1 MAASSSSSSS
11 SSSSAAVNPRYLADI
26 ERLVRIESPS
36 DDRAA
41 LDALLKEAS
50 AICSEVLGNAGEIS
64 EVNGSPILWWGA
76 KKAEILLLIHLDT
89 VWPKGSFLPLWQVDG
104 DRITAP
110 GSFDMKA
117 GFVQA
122 VHALKGITGSVAML
136 CTTDEEIGSH
146 ASRGLIEESSRNA
159 RAVLV
164 LEASINGAVK
174 TGRKG
179 TADFI
184 IEVHGRASHAG
195 LEPEKGINA
204 TTEMAHLIVEIEK
217 IAESSDPKF
226 QTTAV
231 PTVLTSG
238 TTTNTVPAL
247 ARLVVDCRSFALSEL
262 KRIEDALH
270 QLKPQ
275 HPDASIVIS
284 GGINRPPLQPESTKA
299 LFERAKRVHA
309 ELGRGELLGVA
320 VGGASDGN
328 FAAATGVP
336 TLDGLG
342 AIGGN
347 AHAAGEWISAKG
359 VGSQI
364 EFLHALLKDL
374 VDNPNG

>member
-1 MAASSSSSSS
+1 MSSSSDF
-11 SSSSAAVNPRYLADI
+11 LADI

-41 LDALLKEAS
+41 LDAVLQEANQ
-50 AICSEVLGNAGEIS
+50 ICREVLGSAGTIS

-76 KKAEILLLIHLDT
+76 KPADLLLLIHLDT
-89 VWPKGSFLPLWQVDG
+89 VWPKGSFQPLWQVEG

-122 VHALKGITGSVAML
+122 VYALRDIQGSVAML
-136 CTTDEEIGSH
+136 CTTDEEVGSK
-146 ASRGLIEESSRNA
+146 ASRALIEESA
-159 RAVLV
+159 RSAKAVLV

-204 TTEMAHLIVEIEK
+204 TTEMAHLIVQIEK
-217 IAESSDPKF
+217 LANPQF

-247 ARLVVDCRSFALSEL
+247 ARLVVDCRSFAMSEL
-262 KRIEDALH
+262 ERIEKSLH
-270 QLKPQ
+270 DLKPQ
-275 HPDASIVIS
+275 HPDAQIVIS

-299 LFERAKRVHA
+299 LFTRAQKVYQS
-309 ELGRGELLGVA
+309 LGRGELLGVA

-347 AHAAGEWISAKG
+347 AHAHGEWISAKG
-359 VGSQI
+359 VASQI
-364 EFLHALLKDL
+364 EFLHALIKDL
-374 VDNPNG
+374 VNNPNG

>member
-1 MAASSSSSSS
+1 MAHS
-11 SSSSAAVNPRYLADI
+11 NNYLADI
-26 ERLVRIESPS
+26 ERLVRVESPS
-36 DDRAA
+36 DDRSA
-41 LDALLKEAS
+41 LDQVLREANN
-50 AICSEVLGNAGEIS
+50 ICFEVLGSAGEIS
-64 EVNGSPILWWGA
+64 EVNGSPIFWWGP
-76 KKAEILLLIHLDT
+76 KSAEILLLIHLDT
-89 VWPKGSFLPLWQVDG
+89 VWPKGSFLPLWKVEG

-122 VHALKGITGSVAML
+122 VYALQGISGSVALL
-136 CTTDEEIGSH
+136 CTTDEEVGSK
-146 ASRGLIEESSRNA
+146 ASRVLIEESAKRA

-179 TADFI
+179 TADFV
-184 IEVHGRASHAG
+184 IEVYGRAAHAG
-195 LEPEKGINA
+195 LEPEKGINS
-204 TTEMAHLIVEIEK
+204 TTEIAHIIVQLETLAN
-217 IAESSDPKF
+217 AEH

-231 PTVLTSG
+231 PTLLNSG

-262 KRIEDALH
+262 ERIEKALH

-275 HPDASIVIS
+275 HPDARIEIS
-284 GGINRPPLQPESTKA
+284 GGINRPPLQPDATKS
-299 LFERAKRVHA
+299 LFERAKKVHA
-309 ELGRGELLGVA
+309 ALGRGELLGVA

-359 VGSQI
+359 VASQI
-364 EFLHALLKDL
+364 EFLHAFIKDL

>member
-1 MAASSSSSSS
+1 MTPAH
-11 SSSSAAVNPRYLADI
+11 LADI

-36 DDRAA
+36 DDRTS
-41 LDALLKEAS
+41 LDAVLAEANK
-50 AICSEVLGNAGEIS
+50 ICLEVLGAAGEIR

-89 VWPKGSFLPLWQVDG
+89 VWPKGTFLPLWQVDG

-122 VHALKGITGSVAML
+122 VYALKGISGSVAML
-136 CTTDEEIGSH
+136 CTTDEEVGSK
-146 ASRGLIEESSRNA
+146 ASRSLIEESARTA

-217 IAESSDPKF
+217 LANKEF
-226 QTTAV
+226 ETTAV

-247 ARLVVDCRSFALSEL
+247 ARLVVDCRSFAMSEL
-262 KRIEDALH
+262 ERIEKALH
-270 QLKPQ
+270 TLTPQ
-275 HPDASIVIS
+275 HPDAQIVIS
-284 GGINRPPLQPESTKA
+284 GGINRPPLQPAATQS
-299 LFERAKRVHA
+299 LYERAKRVYA
-309 ELGRGELLGVA
+309 QLGRGELLGVA

-347 AHAAGEWISAKG
+347 AHAQGEWISAKG
-359 VGSQI
+359 VASQI

-374 VDNPNG
+374 VENPNG

>member
-1 MAASSSSSSS
+1 MAA
-11 SSSSAAVNPRYLADI
+11 NPTQSPSYLADI

-36 DDRAA
+36 DDRES
-41 LDALLKEAS
+41 LDAVLREANL
-50 AICSEVLGNAGEIS
+50 ICAEVLGSAGEIS
-64 EVNGSPILWWGA
+64 EVNGSPILWWGS
-76 KKAEILLLIHLDT
+76 KSAEILLLIHLDT
-89 VWPKGSFLPLWQVDG
+89 VWPKGSFLPLWRVEG

-122 VHALKGITGSVAML
+122 VYALRGISGSVAML
-136 CTTDEEIGSH
+136 CTTDEEVGSK
-146 ASRGLIEESSRNA
+146 ASRALIEEASRKA

-164 LEASINGAVK
+164 LEASVNGAVK

-179 TADFI
+179 TADFV

-204 TTEMAHLIVEIEK
+204 TIEMAHLIVEIEK
-217 IAESSDPKF
+217 LANPEF

-231 PTVLTSG
+231 PTVMNSG

-247 ARLVVDCRSFALSEL
+247 AKLVVDCRSFALSEL
-262 KRIEDALH
+262 ERIDKSLR
-270 QLKPQ
+270 QLKPK
-275 HPDASIVIS
+275 HPDAQIVIS
-284 GGINRPPLQPESTKA
+284 GGINRPPLQAASTSELFTRAQRVYKA
-299 LFERAKRVHA
+299 
-309 ELGRGELLGVA
+309 LGRGELMGVA

-359 VGSQI
+359 VGTQI
-364 EFLHALLKDL
+364 EFLHALIKDL

>member
-1 MAASSSSSSS
+1 MTATP
-11 SSSSAAVNPRYLADI
+11 NYLADI
-26 ERLVRIESPS
+26 ERLVRLESPS
-36 DDRAA
+36 DDRTA
-41 LDALLKEAS
+41 LDAVLLEANQ
-50 AICSEVLGNAGEIS
+50 ICKEVLGSAGNIS
-64 EVNGSPILWWGA
+64 EVNGSPFLWWGVKPA
-76 KKAEILLLIHLDT
+76 DVLLLIHLDT
-89 VWPKGSFLPLWQVDG
+89 VWPKGSFEPLWQVDG

-117 GFVQA
+117 GFIQA
-122 VHALKGITGSVAML
+122 VYALRGITGSVAML
-136 CTTDEEIGSH
+136 CTTDEEVGSK
-146 ASRGLIEESSRNA
+146 ASRTLIEVSSRNA
-159 RAVLV
+159 KAVLV

-179 TADFI
+179 TADFV

-204 TTEMAHLIVEIEK
+204 TTEMAHLVIEIEK
-217 IAESSDPKF
+217 LANPEF

-247 ARLVVDCRSFALSEL
+247 ARLVVDCRSFAMSEL
-262 KRIEDALH
+262 ERIERALH

-275 HPDASIVIS
+275 HPDAHILIS
-284 GGINRPPLQPESTKA
+284 GGINRPPLQPESTKS
-299 LFERAKRVHA
+299 LFERAQKVYA
-309 ELGRGELLGVA
+309 SLGRGELLGVA

-347 AHAAGEWISAKG
+347 AHAQGEWISAKG
-359 VGSQI
+359 VSTQI
-364 EFLHALLKDL
+364 EFLHALIKDL
-374 VDNPNG
+374 VNNPNG

>member
-1 MAASSSSSSS
+1 MTFTGADATK
-11 SSSSAAVNPRYLADI
+11 YLADI

-36 DDRAA
+36 DDRQA
-41 LDALLKEAS
+41 LDAVLREANQ
-50 AICSEVLGNAGEIS
+50 ICTEVLGSAGEIS
-64 EVNGSPILWWGA
+64 DVNGAPILWWGPQH
-76 KKAEILLLIHLDT
+76 AEILLLIHLDT

-122 VHALKGITGSVAML
+122 VYALQGISGSVAML
-136 CTTDEEIGSH
+136 CTTDEEVGSK
-146 ASRGLIEESSRNA
+146 ASRALIESSAKNA

-179 TADFI
+179 TADFV
-184 IEVHGRASHAG
+184 IEVHGRAAHAG

-204 TTEMAHLIVEIEK
+204 TTEIAHIIVQLEK
-217 IAESSDPKF
+217 LANPQY

-231 PTVLTSG
+231 PTVLSAG

-247 ARLVVDCRSFALSEL
+247 ARLVVDCRSFAMSEL
-262 KRIEDALH
+262 ERIEKALH
-270 QLKPQ
+270 QLTPQ
-275 HPDASIVIS
+275 HPDARIEIS
-284 GGINRPPLQPESTKA
+284 GGINRPPLQPDATKS
-299 LFERAKRVHA
+299 LFERAKRVYV
-309 ELGRGELLGVA
+309 ELGRGELLGVT

-347 AHAAGEWISAKG
+347 AHAEGEWISAKG
-359 VGSQI
+359 VASQI
-364 EFLHALLKDL
+364 EFLHALIKDL

>member
-1 MAASSSSSSS
+1 MTFKGAEPSK
-11 SSSSAAVNPRYLADI
+11 YLADI

-36 DDRAA
+36 DDRGA
-41 LDALLKEAS
+41 LDAVLREANQ
-50 AICSEVLGNAGEIS
+50 ICIEVLGSAGVIS
-64 EVNGSPILWWGA
+64 EVNGSPILWWGP
-76 KKAEILLLIHLDT
+76 KEAEILLLIHLDT
-89 VWPKGSFLPLWQVDG
+89 VWPIGSFLPLWKVDG

-122 VHALKGITGSVAML
+122 VYALQGISGSVAIL
-136 CTTDEEIGSH
+136 CTTDEEVGSK
-146 ASRGLIEESSRNA
+146 ASRAFIESSAKNA

-179 TADFI
+179 TADFVV
-184 IEVHGRASHAG
+184 EVHGRAAHAG

-204 TTEMAHLIVEIEK
+204 TTEIAHIIVQIEK
-217 IAESSDPKF
+217 LANPEH

-231 PTVLTSG
+231 PTVLTAG

-262 KRIEDALH
+262 ERIEKALH

-275 HPDASIVIS
+275 NPEARIEIS
-284 GGINRPPLQPESTKA
+284 GGINRPPLQSESTKS
-299 LFERAKRVHA
+299 LFERAKKVYA
-309 ELGRGELLGVA
+309 TLGRGELLGVA

-347 AHAAGEWISAKG
+347 AHAEGEWISAKG
-359 VGSQI
+359 VASQI
-364 EFLHALLKDL
+364 EFLHAFIKDL

>member
-1 MAASSSSSSS
+1 MTATP
-11 SSSSAAVNPRYLADI
+11 NYLADI

-41 LDALLKEAS
+41 LDAVLVEANK
-50 AICSEVLGNAGEIS
+50 ICAEVLGAAGEIS

-76 KKAEILLLIHLDT
+76 KPADVLLLFHLDT
-89 VWPKGSFLPLWQVDG
+89 VWPKGSFQPLWQVDG

-117 GFVQA
+117 GFIQA
-122 VHALKGITGSVAML
+122 VYALKGIKGSVAML
-136 CTTDEEIGSH
+136 CTTDEEVGSK
-146 ASRGLIEESSRNA
+146 ATRALIEESA
-159 RAVLV
+159 RSAKAVLV
-164 LEASINGAVK
+164 FEASINGAVK

-217 IAESSDPKF
+217 LANPEF

-231 PTVLTSG
+231 PTLLTSG

-247 ARLVVDCRSFALSEL
+247 ARLVVDCRSFAMSEL
-262 KRIEDALH
+262 ERIERALH

-275 HPDASIVIS
+275 HPDAQIMIS
-284 GGINRPPLQPESTKA
+284 GGINRPPLQPESTKT
-299 LFERAKRVHA
+299 LFERAKKVYA
-309 ELGRGELLGVA
+309 ALGRGDLLGVA

-347 AHAAGEWISAKG
+347 AHAQGEWISAKG
-359 VGSQI
+359 VASQI
-364 EFLHALLKDL
+364 EFLHAFLEDL
-374 VDNPNG
+374 VANPHG

>member
-1 MAASSSSSSS
+1 M
-11 SSSSAAVNPRYLADI
+11 NNYLADI

-36 DDRAA
+36 ADREA
-41 LDALLKEAS
+41 LDAVLREANQ
-50 AICSEVLGNAGEIS
+50 ICSEVLGSAGEIS
-64 EVNGSPILWWGA
+64 EVNGSPTLWWGV
-76 KKAEILLLIHLDT
+76 KPAEILLLVHLDT
-89 VWPKGSFLPLWQVDG
+89 VWPKGSFLPLWRVEG

-110 GSFDMKA
+110 GSLDMKA

-122 VHALKGITGSVAML
+122 VYALRDISGSVAML
-136 CTTDEEIGSH
+136 CTTDEEVGSE
-146 ASRGLIEESSRNA
+146 ASRSLIEEASRSA

-179 TADFI
+179 TADFV

-195 LEPEKGINA
+195 LEPEEGINA
-204 TTEMAHLIVEIEK
+204 TVEMAHLIVEIEK
-217 IAESSDPKF
+217 IEKLANPEF

-231 PTVLTSG
+231 PTVMNSG
-238 TTTNTVPAL
+238 TTSNTVPAL
-247 ARLVVDCRSFALSEL
+247 ARLVVDCRSFAPSEL
-262 KRIEDALH
+262 ERIEEALRR
-270 QLKPQ
+270 LKPQ
-275 HPDASIVIS
+275 HPDAKILIS
-284 GGINRPPLQPESTKA
+284 GGINRPPLQPESTAA
-299 LFERAKRVHA
+299 LFERAKRIYK

-359 VGSQI
+359 VSTQI
-364 EFLHALLKDL
+364 EFLNALIKDL
-374 VDNPNG
+374 VENPHG

>member
-1 MAASSSSSSS
+1 MTFTGADATK
-11 SSSSAAVNPRYLADI
+11 YLADI

-36 DDRAA
+36 DDRQA
-41 LDALLKEAS
+41 LDAVLREANQ
-50 AICSEVLGNAGEIS
+50 ICTEVLGSAGEIS
-64 EVNGSPILWWGA
+64 DVNGAPILWWGPQH
-76 KKAEILLLIHLDT
+76 AEILLLIHLDT

-122 VHALKGITGSVAML
+122 VYAIQGISGSVAML
-136 CTTDEEIGSH
+136 CTTDEEVGSK
-146 ASRGLIEESSRNA
+146 ASRALIESSAKNA

-179 TADFI
+179 TADFV
-184 IEVHGRASHAG
+184 IEVHGRAAHAG

-204 TTEMAHLIVEIEK
+204 TTEIAHIIVQLEK
-217 IAESSDPKF
+217 LANPQY

-231 PTVLTSG
+231 PTVLSAG

-247 ARLVVDCRSFALSEL
+247 ARLVVDCRSFAMSEL
-262 KRIEDALH
+262 ERIEKALH
-270 QLKPQ
+270 QLTPQ
-275 HPDASIVIS
+275 HPDARIEIS
-284 GGINRPPLQPESTKA
+284 GGINRPPLQPDATKS
-299 LFERAKRVHA
+299 LFERAKRVYV

-347 AHAAGEWISAKG
+347 AHAEGEWISAKG
-359 VGSQI
+359 VASQI
-364 EFLHALLKDL
+364 EFLHALIKDL

>member
-1 MAASSSSSSS
+1 MTFTGADATK
-11 SSSSAAVNPRYLADI
+11 YLADI

-36 DDRAA
+36 DDRQA
-41 LDALLKEAS
+41 LDAVLREANQ
-50 AICSEVLGNAGEIS
+50 ICTEVLGSAGEIS
-64 EVNGSPILWWGA
+64 DVNGAPILWWGPQH
-76 KKAEILLLIHLDT
+76 AEILLLIHLDT

-122 VHALKGITGSVAML
+122 VYALQGISGSVALL
-136 CTTDEEIGSH
+136 CTTDEEVGSK
-146 ASRGLIEESSRNA
+146 ASRALIESSAKNA

-179 TADFI
+179 TADFV
-184 IEVHGRASHAG
+184 IEVHGRAAHAG

-204 TTEMAHLIVEIEK
+204 TTEIAHIIVQLEK
-217 IAESSDPKF
+217 LANPQY

-231 PTVLTSG
+231 PTVLSAG

-247 ARLVVDCRSFALSEL
+247 ARLVVDCRSFAMSEL
-262 KRIEDALH
+262 ERIEKALH
-270 QLKPQ
+270 QLTPQ
-275 HPDASIVIS
+275 HPDARIEIS
-284 GGINRPPLQPESTKA
+284 GGINRPPLQPDATKS
-299 LFERAKRVHA
+299 LFERAKRVYV

-328 FAAATGVP
+328 FAGATGVP

-347 AHAAGEWISAKG
+347 AHAEGEWISAKG

-364 EFLHALLKDL
+364 EFLHALIKDL

>member
-1 MAASSSSSSS
+1 MTGTP
-11 SSSSAAVNPRYLADI
+11 NYLADI

-41 LDALLKEAS
+41 LDAVVREANQ
-50 AICSEVLGNAGEIS
+50 ICREVLGKAGDIS
-64 EVNGSPILWWGA
+64 EVNGSPVLWWGPKPA
-76 KKAEILLLIHLDT
+76 DVLLLIHLDT

-122 VHALKGITGSVAML
+122 VYALRGITGSVALL
-136 CTTDEEIGSH
+136 CTTDEEVGSK
-146 ASRGLIEESSRNA
+146 ASRALIEESA
-159 RAVLV
+159 RSAKAVLV

-195 LEPEKGINA
+195 LEPEKGVNA

-217 IAESSDPKF
+217 IQKVANPEF

-247 ARLVVDCRSFALSEL
+247 ARLVVDCRSFAMSEL
-262 KRIEDALH
+262 ERIESALH
-270 QLKPQ
+270 QLTPQ
-275 HPDASIVIS
+275 HPDARILIS
-284 GGINRPPLQPESTKA
+284 GGINRPPLQPESTKS
-299 LFERAKRVHA
+299 LFERAKKVA
-309 ELGRGELLGVA
+309 ATLGRGELLGVA

-347 AHAAGEWISAKG
+347 AHAQGEWISAKG
-359 VGSQI
+359 IASQI

-374 VDNPNG
+374 VTNG

>member
-1 MAASSSSSSS
+1 MTRST
-11 SSSSAAVNPRYLADI
+11 NYLADI

-36 DDRAA
+36 DDRQA
-41 LDALLKEAS
+41 LDLVIREAN
-50 AICSEVLGNAGEIS
+50 AICTEVLGSAGQIL
-64 EVNGSPILWWGA
+64 EVNGSPILWWGPER
-76 KKAEILLLIHLDT
+76 AEILLLIHLDT
-89 VWPKGSFLPLWQVDG
+89 VWPKGSFLPLWKVDG

-122 VHALKGITGSVAML
+122 VYALQGITGSVAML
-136 CTTDEEIGSH
+136 CTTDEEIGSK
-146 ASRGLIEESSRNA
+146 ASRALIEKSAQNA

-164 LEASINGAVK
+164 LEASVNGAVK

-184 IEVHGRASHAG
+184 IDVHGRAAHAG

-204 TTEMAHLIVEIEK
+204 TTEIAHIIVQLEK
-217 IAESSDPKF
+217 LANSEF
-226 QTTAV
+226 ATTAV
-231 PTVLTSG
+231 PTLLTSG

-247 ARLVVDCRSFALSEL
+247 ARLVVDCRSFAMSEL
-262 KRIEDALH
+262 ERIERALH

-275 HPDASIVIS
+275 HPDARIEIT
-284 GGINRPPLQPESTKA
+284 GGINRPPLQPSSTQS
-299 LFERAKRVHA
+299 LFERAKRVNTEH
-309 ELGRGELLGVA
+309 GRGELLGVA

-347 AHAAGEWISAKG
+347 AHAEGEWISAKG
-359 VGSQI
+359 VASQI
-364 EFLHALLKDL
+364 EFLHAFIKDL
-374 VDNPNG
+374 VENPNG

>member
-1 MAASSSSSSS
+1 MSNHGANSRD
-11 SSSSAAVNPRYLADI
+11 PLADI

-41 LDALLKEAS
+41 LDAVLREADH
-50 AICSEVLGNAGEIS
+50 ICTEVLGSAGEIS

-76 KKAEILLLIHLDT
+76 KKPEILLLIHLDT
-89 VWPKGSFLPLWQVDG
+89 VWPKGSFAPLWRVEG

-122 VHALKGITGSVAML
+122 VYALQGITGSVAML
-136 CTTDEEIGSH
+136 CTTDEEVGSK
-146 ASRGLIEESSRNA
+146 ASRGIIEESARTA

-195 LEPEKGINA
+195 LEPEKGVNA
-204 TTEMAHLIVEIEK
+204 TIEMAHLIVEIEK
-217 IAESSDPKF
+217 LANPQF

-231 PTVLTSG
+231 PTVLSSG

-247 ARLVVDCRSFALSEL
+247 ARLVVDCRSFAMSEL
-262 KRIEDALH
+262 ERIEKALH
-270 QLKPQ
+270 QLKPK
-275 HPDASIVIS
+275 HPDARVLIS
-284 GGINRPPLQPESTKA
+284 GGINRPPLQPESTKT
-299 LFERAKRVHA
+299 LFERAKRVYGS
-309 ELGRGELLGVA
+309 LGKGDLLGVA

-347 AHAAGEWISAKG
+347 AHAQGEWISAKG
-359 VGSQI
+359 VASQI
-364 EFLHALLKDL
+364 EFLHALIKDL

>member
-1 MAASSSSSSS
+1 MAQST
-11 SSSSAAVNPRYLADI
+11 NYLADI
-26 ERLVRIESPS
+26 ERLVQIESPS
-36 DDRAA
+36 DDRSA
-41 LDALLKEAS
+41 LDEVLREANK
-50 AICSEVLGNAGEIS
+50 ICSEVLGSAGEIS
-64 EVNGSPILWWGA
+64 EVNGSPILWWGP
-76 KKAEILLLIHLDT
+76 KNAEILLLIHLDT
-89 VWPKGSFLPLWQVDG
+89 VWPKGSFLPLWKVEG

-122 VHALKGITGSVAML
+122 VYALQGIAGSVALL
-136 CTTDEEIGSH
+136 CTTDEEVGSK
-146 ASRGLIEESSRNA
+146 ASRVLIEESAKKA

-174 TGRKG
+174 IGRKG
-179 TADFI
+179 TADFV
-184 IEVHGRASHAG
+184 IEVHGRAAHAG

-204 TTEMAHLIVEIEK
+204 TTEIAHIIVQIEK
-217 IAESSDPKF
+217 LANAEH

-231 PTVLTSG
+231 PTVLNSG

-247 ARLVVDCRSFALSEL
+247 ARLVVDCRSFVMSEL
-262 KRIEDALH
+262 ERIEKALH

-275 HPDASIVIS
+275 HPDARIEIS
-284 GGINRPPLQPESTKA
+284 GGINRPPLQRDATQS
-299 LFERAKRVHA
+299 LFERAKKVYA
-309 ELGRGELLGVA
+309 ILGRGELMGVA

-328 FAAATGVP
+328 FAAATGAP

-347 AHAAGEWISAKG
+347 AHAEGEWISAKG
-359 VGSQI
+359 VASQI
-364 EFLHALLKDL
+364 EFLHAFIKDL

>member
-1 MAASSSSSSS
+1 MADS
-11 SSSSAAVNPRYLADI
+11 REILADI

-41 LDALLKEAS
+41 LDAVLHEANQ
-50 AICSEVLGNAGEIS
+50 ICQKVLGRAGEIR
-64 EVNGSPILWWGA
+64 EVNGSPILWWGVSQP
-76 KKAEILLLIHLDT
+76 EILLLIHLDT

-122 VHALKGITGSVAML
+122 VYALREISGPVAML
-136 CTTDEEIGSH
+136 CTTDEEVGSK
-146 ASRGLIEESSRNA
+146 ASRALIEESARTA

-184 IEVHGRASHAG
+184 IEVHGRSAHAG

-204 TTEMAHLIVEIEK
+204 TTEIAHLILEIEK
-217 IAESSDPKF
+217 LQKLANPHF

-262 KRIEDALH
+262 ERIESALR

-275 HPDASIVIS
+275 HSEAKISIS
-284 GGINRPPLQPESTKA
+284 GGINRPPLQPDSTKA
-299 LFERAKRVHA
+299 LFERAKKVYA
-309 ELGRGELLGVA
+309 DLGRGELLGVA

-328 FAAATGVP
+328 FAAATGTP

-347 AHAAGEWISAKG
+347 AHALGEWISAAG
-359 VGSQI
+359 VTSQI
-364 EFLHALLKDL
+364 EFLHAFIKDL
-374 VDNPNG
+374 VVNRVG

>member
-1 MAASSSSSSS
+1 MTATP
-11 SSSSAAVNPRYLADI
+11 NYLVDI

-36 DDRAA
+36 DDRSA
-41 LDALLKEAS
+41 LDAVLSEANQ
-50 AICSEVLGNAGEIS
+50 ICSEVLGSAGTIS

-76 KKAEILLLIHLDT
+76 RPADVLLLFHLDT
-89 VWPKGSFLPLWQVDG
+89 VWPKGSFQPLWQVDG

-110 GSFDMKA
+110 GAFDMKA

-122 VHALKGITGSVAML
+122 VYALRGITGSVAML
-136 CTTDEEIGSH
+136 CTTDEEVGSK
-146 ASRGLIEESSRNA
+146 ATRALIEESA
-159 RAVLV
+159 RSAKAVLV
-164 LEASINGAVK
+164 FEASINGAVK

-184 IEVHGRASHAG
+184 VEVHGRASHAG

-217 IAESSDPKF
+217 LANPKF
-226 QTTAV
+226 HTTAV
-231 PTVLTSG
+231 PTLLTSG

-247 ARLVVDCRSFALSEL
+247 ARLVVDCRSFAMSEL
-262 KRIEDALH
+262 ERIEKALH

-275 HPDASIVIS
+275 HPDAQIVVS
-284 GGINRPPLQPESTKA
+284 GGINRPPLQPESTQV
-299 LFERAKRVHA
+299 LFERAKKVYA
-309 ELGRGELLGVA
+309 SLGRGELLGVA

-347 AHAAGEWISAKG
+347 AHAQGEWISVKG
-359 VGSQI
+359 VASQI
-364 EFLHALLKDL
+364 EFLHAFLEDL
-374 VDNPNG
+374 VANPHG

>member
-1 MAASSSSSSS
+1 MTATP
-11 SSSSAAVNPRYLADI
+11 NYLADI

-41 LDALLKEAS
+41 LDAVLHEANQ
-50 AICSEVLGNAGEIS
+50 ICKEVLGSAGSIS

-76 KKAEILLLIHLDT
+76 KPADVLLLIHLDT
-89 VWPKGSFLPLWQVDG
+89 VWPKGSFEPLWQVDG

-117 GFVQA
+117 GFIQA
-122 VHALKGITGSVAML
+122 VYALREITGSVAML
-136 CTTDEEIGSH
+136 CTTDEEVGSK
-146 ASRGLIEESSRNA
+146 ASRALIEESSRNA
-159 RAVLV
+159 KAVLV

-179 TADFI
+179 TADFV

-204 TTEMAHLIVEIEK
+204 TTEMAHLVIEIEK
-217 IAESSDPKF
+217 LANPEF

-247 ARLVVDCRSFALSEL
+247 ARLVVDCRSFAMSEL
-262 KRIEDALH
+262 ERIERALH

-275 HPDASIVIS
+275 HPDAQIVIT
-284 GGINRPPLQPESTKA
+284 GGINRPPLQPTSTKD
-299 LFERAKRVHA
+299 LFERAKRVYA
-309 ELGRGELLGVA
+309 ALGRGELLGVA

-347 AHAAGEWISAKG
+347 AHAQGEWISAKG
-359 VGSQI
+359 VSSQI
-364 EFLHALLKDL
+364 EFLHALIKDL
-374 VDNPNG
+374 VNNPNG

>member
-1 MAASSSSSSS
+1 MTATP
-11 SSSSAAVNPRYLADI
+11 NYLADI

-41 LDALLKEAS
+41 LDAVLHEANQ
-50 AICSEVLGNAGEIS
+50 ICKEVLGSAGSIS

-76 KKAEILLLIHLDT
+76 KPADVLLLIHLDT
-89 VWPKGSFLPLWQVDG
+89 VWPKGSFEPLWQVDG

-117 GFVQA
+117 GFIQA
-122 VHALKGITGSVAML
+122 VYALREITGSVAML
-136 CTTDEEIGSH
+136 CTTDEEVGSK
-146 ASRGLIEESSRNA
+146 ASRALIEESSRNA
-159 RAVLV
+159 KAVLV

-179 TADFI
+179 TADFV

-204 TTEMAHLIVEIEK
+204 TTEMAHLVIEIEK
-217 IAESSDPKF
+217 LANPEF

-247 ARLVVDCRSFALSEL
+247 ARLVVDCRSFAMSEL
-262 KRIEDALH
+262 ERIERALH

-275 HPDASIVIS
+275 HPDAQIVIT
-284 GGINRPPLQPESTKA
+284 GGINRPPLQPTSTKD
-299 LFERAKRVHA
+299 LFERAKRIYA
-309 ELGRGELLGVA
+309 ALGRGELLGVA

-347 AHAAGEWISAKG
+347 AHAQGEWISAKG
-359 VGSQI
+359 VSSQI
-364 EFLHALLKDL
+364 EFLHALIKDL
-374 VDNPNG
+374 VNNPNG

>member
-1 MAASSSSSSS
+1 MTATP
-11 SSSSAAVNPRYLADI
+11 NYLADI

-41 LDALLKEAS
+41 LDAVLHEANQ
-50 AICSEVLGNAGEIS
+50 ICKEVLGSAGSIS

-76 KKAEILLLIHLDT
+76 KPADILLLIHLDT
-89 VWPKGSFLPLWQVDG
+89 VWPKGSFEPLWQVDG

-117 GFVQA
+117 GFIQA
-122 VHALKGITGSVAML
+122 VYALREITGSVAML
-136 CTTDEEIGSH
+136 CTTDEEVGSK
-146 ASRGLIEESSRNA
+146 ASRALIEESSRNA
-159 RAVLV
+159 KAVLV

-179 TADFI
+179 TADFV

-204 TTEMAHLIVEIEK
+204 TTEMAHLVIEIEK
-217 IAESSDPKF
+217 LANPEF

-247 ARLVVDCRSFALSEL
+247 ARLVVDCRSFAMSEL
-262 KRIEDALH
+262 ERIERALH

-275 HPDASIVIS
+275 HPDAQIVIT
-284 GGINRPPLQPESTKA
+284 GGINRPPLQPTSTKD
-299 LFERAKRVHA
+299 LFERAKRVYA
-309 ELGRGELLGVA
+309 ALGRGELLGVA

-347 AHAAGEWISAKG
+347 AHAQGEWISAKG
-359 VGSQI
+359 VSSQI
-364 EFLHALLKDL
+364 EFLHALIKDL
-374 VDNPNG
+374 VNNPNG

>member
-1 MAASSSSSSS
+1 MAHPART
-11 SSSSAAVNPRYLADI
+11 PLADI

-36 DDRAA
+36 DDRAS
-41 LDALLKEAS
+41 LDAVLREANQ
-50 AICSEVLGNAGEIS
+50 ICAEVLGKSGEIR
-64 EVNGSPILWWGA
+64 EVNGLPILWWGPTNP
-76 KKAEILLLIHLDT
+76 EILLLIHLDT
-89 VWPKGSFLPLWQVDG
+89 VWPKGSFLPLWKVEG

-117 GFVQA
+117 GFIQA
-122 VHALKGITGSVAML
+122 VYALQGITGSVAML
-136 CTTDEEIGSH
+136 CTTDEEVGSK
-146 ASRGLIEESSRNA
+146 ASRSIIEEASRKA

-184 IEVHGRASHAG
+184 IEVHGRAAHAG
-195 LEPEKGINA
+195 LEPENGINA
-204 TTEMAHLIVEIEK
+204 TTEIAHIIVQIEK
-217 IAESSDPKF
+217 LANPEF

-231 PTVLTSG
+231 PTLLSSG

-247 ARLVVDCRSFALSEL
+247 ARLVVDCRSFAMSEL
-262 KRIEDALH
+262 ERIENALH
-270 QLKPQ
+270 QLRPQ
-275 HPDASIVIS
+275 HPDARIEIS
-284 GGINRPPLQPESTKA
+284 GGINRPPLQLDATRS
-299 LFERAKRVHA
+299 LFERAKKVYA
-309 ELGRGELLGVA
+309 ALGRGELLGVA

-347 AHAAGEWISAKG
+347 AHAQGEWISAKG
-359 VGSQI
+359 VTSQI
-364 EFLHALLKDL
+364 EFLHAFIKDL

>member
-1 MAASSSSSSS
+1 MATTERQS
-11 SSSSAAVNPRYLADI
+11 PDYLKDI

-36 DDRAA
+36 DDRDA
-41 LDALLKEAS
+41 LDA
-50 AICSEVLGNAGEIS
+50 VLGEANRICEKVLGHSGEIR

-76 KKAEILLLIHLDT
+76 PAPEILLLIHLDT
-89 VWPKGSFLPLWQVDG
+89 VWPKGSFLPLWQVEG

-122 VHALKGITGSVAML
+122 VYALRGISGSVAML
-136 CTTDEEIGSH
+136 CTTDEEVGSK
-146 ASRGLIEESSRNA
+146 ASRALIEDSARNA

-204 TTEMAHLIVEIEK
+204 TSEMAHLIIEIEK
-217 IAESSDPKF
+217 LANPEF

-231 PTVLTSG
+231 PTVLASG

-247 ARLVVDCRSFALSEL
+247 SRLVVDCRSFAMSEL
-262 KRIEDALH
+262 ERIEKALH
-270 QLKPQ
+270 NLKPQ
-275 HPDASIVIS
+275 HPDAQIVIS
-284 GGINRPPLQPESTKA
+284 GGINRPPLQPDSTAA
-299 LFERAKRVHA
+299 LFARAKKVYA
-309 ELGRGELLGVA
+309 ALGRGELLGVA

-328 FAAATGVP
+328 FAAATGAP

-347 AHAAGEWISAKG
+347 AHAVGEWISAKG
-359 VGSQI
+359 VDSQI
-364 EFLHALLKDL
+364 EFLHALLDDL
-374 VDNPNG
+374 VSNPHG

>member
-1 MAASSSSSSS
+1 MAQTSGF
-11 SSSSAAVNPRYLADI
+11 LADI

-41 LDALLKEAS
+41 LDAVLREANQ
-50 AICSEVLGNAGEIS
+50 ICVEVLGRAGEIS
-64 EVNGSPILWWGA
+64 EVNGSPILWWGPEN
-76 KKAEILLLIHLDT
+76 AEILLLIHLDT
-89 VWPKGSFLPLWQVDG
+89 VWPKGSFLPLWRVEG

-122 VHALKGITGSVAML
+122 VYALRDITGSVAML
-136 CTTDEEIGSH
+136 CTTDEEVGSK
-146 ASRGLIEESSRNA
+146 ATRSLIEESAKRA

-195 LEPEKGINA
+195 LEPEKGVNA
-204 TTEMAHLIVEIEK
+204 TVEMAHLIVEIEK
-217 IAESSDPKF
+217 LANPEF

-247 ARLVVDCRSFALSEL
+247 ARLVVDCRSFAMSEL
-262 KRIEDALH
+262 ERIERALH
-270 QLKPQ
+270 QLTPQ
-275 HPDASIVIS
+275 HPDARIEIS
-284 GGINRPPLQPESTKA
+284 GGINRPPLQPESTA
-299 LFERAKRVHA
+299 PLFARAKKVYQQ
-309 ELGRGELLGVA
+309 LGRGELLGVA

-328 FAAATGVP
+328 FAAAMGVP

-347 AHAAGEWISAKG
+347 AHAHGEWISAKG
-359 VGSQI
+359 VASQI

>member
-1 MAASSSSSSS
+1 MTFTGADATK
-11 SSSSAAVNPRYLADI
+11 YLADI

-36 DDRAA
+36 DDRQA
-41 LDALLKEAS
+41 LDAVLREANQ
-50 AICSEVLGNAGEIS
+50 ICTEVLGSAGEIS
-64 EVNGSPILWWGA
+64 DVNGAPILWWGPQH
-76 KKAEILLLIHLDT
+76 AEILLLIHLDT

-122 VHALKGITGSVAML
+122 VYALQGISGSVAML
-136 CTTDEEIGSH
+136 CTTDEEVGSK
-146 ASRGLIEESSRNA
+146 ASRALIESSAKNA

-179 TADFI
+179 TADFV
-184 IEVHGRASHAG
+184 IEVHGRAAHAG

-204 TTEMAHLIVEIEK
+204 TTEIAHIIVQLEK
-217 IAESSDPKF
+217 LANPQY

-231 PTVLTSG
+231 PTVLSAG

-247 ARLVVDCRSFALSEL
+247 ARLVVDCRSFAMSEL
-262 KRIEDALH
+262 ERIEKALH
-270 QLKPQ
+270 QLTPQ
-275 HPDASIVIS
+275 HPDARIEIS
-284 GGINRPPLQPESTKA
+284 GGINRPPLQPDATKS
-299 LFERAKRVHA
+299 LFERAKRVYV

-347 AHAAGEWISAKG
+347 AHAEGEWISAKG
-359 VGSQI
+359 VASQI
-364 EFLHALLKDL
+364 EFLHALIKDL

>member
-1 MAASSSSSSS
+1 MAQST
-11 SSSSAAVNPRYLADI
+11 NYLADI
-26 ERLVRIESPS
+26 ERLVQIESPS
-36 DDRAA
+36 DDRSA
-41 LDALLKEAS
+41 LDEVLREANK
-50 AICSEVLGNAGEIS
+50 ICSEVLGSPGEIS
-64 EVNGSPILWWGA
+64 EVNGSPILWWGP
-76 KKAEILLLIHLDT
+76 KNAEILLLIHLDT
-89 VWPKGSFLPLWQVDG
+89 VWPKGSFLPLWKVEG

-122 VHALKGITGSVAML
+122 VYALQGIAGSVALL
-136 CTTDEEIGSH
+136 CTTDEEVGSK
-146 ASRGLIEESSRNA
+146 ASRVLIEESAKKA

-174 TGRKG
+174 IGRKG
-179 TADFI
+179 TADFV
-184 IEVHGRASHAG
+184 IEVHGRAAHAG

-204 TTEMAHLIVEIEK
+204 TTEIAHIIVQIEK
-217 IAESSDPKF
+217 LANAEH

-231 PTVLTSG
+231 PTVLNSG

-247 ARLVVDCRSFALSEL
+247 ARLVVDCRSFVMSEL
-262 KRIEDALH
+262 ERIEKALH

-275 HPDASIVIS
+275 HPDARIEIS
-284 GGINRPPLQPESTKA
+284 GGINRPPLQRDATQS
-299 LFERAKRVHA
+299 LFERAKKVYA
-309 ELGRGELLGVA
+309 TLGRGELMGVA

-328 FAAATGVP
+328 FAAATGAP

-347 AHAAGEWISAKG
+347 AHAEGEWISAKG
-359 VGSQI
+359 VASQI
-364 EFLHALLKDL
+364 EFLHAFIKDL